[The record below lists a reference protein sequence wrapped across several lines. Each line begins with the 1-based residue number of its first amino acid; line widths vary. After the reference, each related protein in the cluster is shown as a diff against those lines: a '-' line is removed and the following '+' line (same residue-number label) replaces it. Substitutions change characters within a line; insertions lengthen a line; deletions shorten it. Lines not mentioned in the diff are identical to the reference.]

1 MIAIG
6 TMISLGYY
14 LRVVAALWMSPAEG
28 EESVAAGTAPAVTG
42 SPSATAAAAPSDA
55 AVAAVPS
62 DAAAAAAGIDTA
74 SLPPQIAG
82 AQADPFADPQADRR
96 WYLLAPALIA
106 TAAALFF
113 GIIPQPLVDFAQ
125 HAGDALSVW
134 IS

>member
-1 MIAIG
+1 
-6 TMISLGYY
+6 MISLGYY
-14 LRVVAALWMSPAEG
+14 LRVVAALWMSPAED
-28 EESVAAGTAPAVTG
+28 E
-42 SPSATAAAAPSDA
+42 D
-55 AVAAVPS
+55 AVAADGTPS

-106 TAAALFF
+106 MAAALFF